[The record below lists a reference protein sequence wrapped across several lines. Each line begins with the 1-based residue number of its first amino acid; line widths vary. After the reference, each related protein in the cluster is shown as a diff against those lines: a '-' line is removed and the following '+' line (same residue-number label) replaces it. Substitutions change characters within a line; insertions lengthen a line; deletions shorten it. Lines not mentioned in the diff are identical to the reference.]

1 MGGEFC
7 CKKTHFSKIILP
19 LLVILIL
26 TLVVNMTVTGVLQS
40 TRAALRQ
47 IADNEAS
54 MDSSEIVKLANDT
67 ADSISGSLAK
77 NGLISTMQLLM
88 VVITTIIAFVC
99 ITNPLKKI
107 IKQLNELTNRL
118 ENNQAGQLKI
128 PSTNIGAR
136 QDDLFPVVF
145 HKHEMHRLVQFLFA
159 LVTMESIPG
168 CSFSYSLHSSSR
180 GIVRKY
186 RSRTNRDRPKYRA
199 AQHPSRNI
207 CTTWETCSSPSQSLT
222 ASSPSWSWT
231 ERGRQNDF
239 AAVPASTPTAP
250 KNAHG

>member
-145 HKHEMHRLVQFLFA
+145 HKDEMHRLVQFLSPETDFGKKTDLLFA
-159 LVTMESIPG
+159 AINLQACLLERGSGRFKKLLQMNSAAVDRTARSETRYCCIMIESIFV
-168 CSFSYSLHSSSR
+168 S
-180 GIVRKY
+180 
-186 RSRTNRDRPKYRA
+186 
-199 AQHPSRNI
+199 
-207 CTTWETCSSPSQSLT
+207 
-222 ASSPSWSWT
+222 
-231 ERGRQNDF
+231 
-239 AAVPASTPTAP
+239 
-250 KNAHG
+250 